1 MDFRLVDPPLYGVQT
16 DVVRYQNVERLQE
29 LDHRIL
35 SRFVPEG
42 GPLPPNFDSRPI
54 MTKYTLFPM
63 LDNRMP
69 TTIPIQPNYAQ
80 EHTTFSPNQNG
91 PVARFHRNVD
101 VETDLRNQV
110 YALQKNVDTTVYVPS
125 STSDLYQVQPVPG
138 IGTGENP
145 RHPLLFQ
152 QFAFIDS
159 QTLVDP
165 KIGKELLHNSTRAQL
180 RG

>member
-1 MDFRLVDPPLYGVQT
+1 MDFRPVDPPLYGVQH
-16 DVVRYQNVERLQE
+16 DVVRYQNMERLQE

-42 GPLPPNFDSRPI
+42 GPLPPNFGPRPA
-54 MTKYTLFPM
+54 MTKYALFPM

-69 TTIPIQPNYAQ
+69 TTIPIQPNYGQ
-80 EHTTFSPNQNG
+80 ENTSFSPNENG
-91 PVARFHRNVD
+91 PVAGFHRNVD
-101 VETDLRNQV
+101 IETELRNQV
-110 YALQKNVDTTVYVPS
+110 YALQKNEDQTAYVPS
-125 STSDLYQVQPVPG
+125 STSDLYQVKPVPG

-152 QFAFIDS
+152 QFAFECS
-159 QTLVDP
+159 QSLVDP
-165 KIGKELLHNSTRAQL
+165 KIGSELLHNSTRAQL